1 MFYLEDR
8 RDIYRFA
15 ALLLVG
21 LLEEELEHL
30 DDGVHDDLDGLG
42 QVLEGLFEG
51 LVDGVDL
58 LVDPLEK
65 QSDLLDRPLL
75 VTLATLHGLEH
86 GQPGPVGHGLGLPV
100 EGSALC
106 LDALNH

>member
-1 MFYLEDR
+1 MFYVADH

-42 QVLEGLFEG
+42 EVFEGLLEG

-58 LVDPLEK
+58 LVNPLED
-65 QSDLLDRPLL
+65 QPNLFDRPLL
-75 VTLATLHGLEH
+75 VTLSVLLRLEK
-86 GQPGPVGHGLGLPV
+86 G
-100 EGSALC
+100 
-106 LDALNH
+106 

>member
-1 MFYLEDR
+1 MADN

-15 ALLLVG
+15 ALLFVG

-42 QVLEGLFEG
+42 EVLERLLEG

-58 LVDPLEK
+58 LVNPLED
-65 QSDLLDRPLL
+65 QSNLFDRPLL
-75 VTLATLHGLEH
+75 VTLSVLLRLEK
-86 GQPGPVGHGLGLPV
+86 G
-100 EGSALC
+100 
-106 LDALNH
+106 